1 MHLSNTNSPLS
12 NDVIQF
18 GNGYEVTRGLEVM
31 KIGNSQYKLESLNQ
45 LLIMDLPRLK
55 SIEIGKWSFKYVRE
69 FEICNCPEL
78 ISLQI
83 GYASFR
89 IATETDEITGD
100 DGIVQIHDCSK
111 LQSIKMDG
119 HAFLDYHI
127 FEIRGMI

>member
-12 NDVIQF
+12 NDVVQF

-31 KIGNSQYKLESLNQ
+31 KIGNRQYKLESLNQ

-78 ISLQI
+78 ISLHI
-83 GYASFR
+83 GEYSFTV
-89 IATETDEITGD
+89 ADKTSEITGD

-119 HAFLDYHI
+119 NAFLDYHI